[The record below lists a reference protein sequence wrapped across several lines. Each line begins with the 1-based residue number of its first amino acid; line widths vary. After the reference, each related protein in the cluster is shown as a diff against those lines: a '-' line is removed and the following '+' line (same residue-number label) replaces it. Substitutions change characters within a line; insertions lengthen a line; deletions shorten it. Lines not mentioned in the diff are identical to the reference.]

1 MATQLV
7 ARGIQQLDK
16 VLHDGGH
23 IIRLRAG
30 RLDQGRHGCDQ
41 RHAHGLWPLAAVD
54 HGELHA
60 GAFAQGGH
68 AIRQSRC
75 GQEHVLA
82 LVVRNES
89 ESLFRVEPTYAPTGH
104 GTPRYSSDRQIL
116 DLLMNTSKY
125 QFTSMHE
132 RTARGSA
139 PDANHSLLCCRA
151 CRFSCLA
158 LLRSAL
164 RSALAS

>member
-41 RHAHGLWPLAAVD
+41 RHTHGLWPLAAVD

-82 LVVRNES
+82 SSFVMNPNPFFASNQRTRPLGMAHLVTR
-89 ESLFRVEPTYAPTGH
+89 RTG
-104 GTPRYSSDRQIL
+104 
-116 DLLMNTSKY
+116 
-125 QFTSMHE
+125 
-132 RTARGSA
+132 
-139 PDANHSLLCCRA
+139 
-151 CRFSCLA
+151 RFSIC
-158 LLRSAL
+158 S
-164 RSALAS
+164 